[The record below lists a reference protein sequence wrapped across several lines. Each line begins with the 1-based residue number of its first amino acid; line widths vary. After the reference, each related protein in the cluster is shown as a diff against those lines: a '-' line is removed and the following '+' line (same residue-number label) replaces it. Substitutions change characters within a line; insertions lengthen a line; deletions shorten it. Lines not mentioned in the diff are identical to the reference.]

1 LDVVLPFASN
11 ADPAAVF
18 PLQLCHPLREFPLS
32 RAVALKQCSVFSLE
46 PQTRVFRLTVEETAK
61 GKNTHG
67 WLDAESTS
75 SLAAVGITSIIS
87 AESLPEQDFPRA
99 MCSVG
104 NEGRSAAAHPITRS
118 LSDAASNCT
127 SLPALH
133 STEAAFC
140 RLRCPTAVYSDFCVK
155 SGFPKKP
162 SRVLS
167 SFFPSLF
174 WV

>member
-1 LDVVLPFASN
+1 MSVLPFASN
-11 ADPAAVF
+11 ADPATLF
-18 PLQLCHPLREFPLS
+18 PLEFCHPLCHFPLS
-32 RAVALKQCSVFSLE
+32 RAVALKQCNDFSLE
-46 PQTRVFRLTVEETAK
+46 PQTRVFGLTVEEAAK

-67 WLDAESTS
+67 RLDTESTS
-75 SLAAVGITSIIS
+75 SLAAVGITPIIS
-87 AESLPEQDFPRA
+87 AESLPEQDFAERCAPWD
-99 MCSVG
+99 

-118 LSDAASNCT
+118 LSDAASNPA

-140 RLRCPTAVYSDFCVK
+140 RLRCPTAVYSDFCVEK
-155 SGFPKKP
+155 RLSEKL

-167 SFFPSLF
+167 SFFPTLF